1 MSTNVWEGA
10 EVVSSYSRAQAI
22 EDGTL
27 VDVSSVARE
36 AGIKF
41 PVALTRTVWDK
52 YVEVPEGVTCQDESG
67 RLWDLLFMFKT
78 ATLLGRIKGDIGTY
92 QLYVRNRNT
101 QRMDKRDLVTLKAV
115 CEPGDTPEPVITIML
130 PEED

>member
-22 EDGTL
+22 EDGKL

-67 RLWDLLFMFKT
+67 RLWDVLFMFKT
-78 ATLLGRIKGDIGTY
+78 ATLSGRIKGDIGTY

-101 QRMDKRDLVTLKAV
+101 QGMDKRNLVTLKAV